1 MTDDYAKRNTVR
13 TQPLIMA
20 ITEQRIPPVAV
31 YAVTAF
37 VVAAIVIGGIVPV
50 GRRRR

>member
-13 TQPLIMA
+13 THPLIMA

-37 VVAAIVIGGIVPV
+37 VAAIVIGGIVLV